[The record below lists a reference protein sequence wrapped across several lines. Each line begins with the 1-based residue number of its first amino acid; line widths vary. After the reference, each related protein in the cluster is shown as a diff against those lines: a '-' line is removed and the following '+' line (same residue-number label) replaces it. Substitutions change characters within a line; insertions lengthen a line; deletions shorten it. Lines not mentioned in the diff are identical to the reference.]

1 MSPRQLPQNTA
12 CGGGRLV
19 TLITPRLVGI
29 CQLFRHK
36 AQVALAAAAI
46 ESLPAR
52 SCVVDGEA
60 IVCDD
65 SGLAV
70 FDLIRGHGINARA
83 VLHAF
88 DLLEVNGEDIRPEP
102 IEDRKRRLAGLLR
115 LPRDGIALN
124 EQFKGDGTTVRVPTS
139 RCAASVNE
147 ASSTCAAG

>member
-1 MSPRQLPQNTA
+1 MSPRQLRQNTA

-29 CQLFRHK
+29 CQLSRHK

-46 ESLPAR
+46 EALPAR

-83 VLHAF
+83 VC
-88 DLLEVNGEDIRPEP
+88 
-102 IEDRKRRLAGLLR
+102 
-115 LPRDGIALN
+115 
-124 EQFKGDGTTVRVPTS
+124 S
-139 RCAASVNE
+139 R
-147 ASSTCAAG
+147 